1 MKTTLLTGTNFFPR
15 SCDPMVRCPFRWTR
29 VKKGSGDEIARELA
43 RPAAGFQDFHVRNL
57 DALTE
62 NGLLSKASLYLRT
75 EIPLF
80 RFRVAIKL
88 SNWRVDIG
96 TSLA

>member
-1 MKTTLLTGTNFFPR
+1 
-15 SCDPMVRCPFRWTR
+15 MVRCPFRWTR

-43 RPAAGFQDFHVRNL
+43 RPATGFQNFYARDL

-62 NGLLSKASLYLRT
+62 NGFLSKAFLYLRT
-75 EIPLF
+75 EVLLF
-80 RFRVAIKL
+80 GFRVAIKL
-88 SNWRVDIG
+88 SNWRVDVG